1 MKESELKNIVASEIV
16 NLRKSKGYTA
26 SELAL
31 KANIAASTLSRYE
44 NGYGS
49 IDLAIIEKIVSAC
62 NQEIYIFFS
71 NCIAKLQ
78 QNNL

>member
-1 MKESELKNIVASEIV
+1 MKVSELKSIVASEIV

-31 KANIAASTLSRYE
+31 KANIATSTLSRYE

-49 IDLAIIEKIVSAC
+49 LDLTTIEKIVNAC
-62 NQEIYIFFS
+62 NQEIYIFFKE
-71 NCIAKLQ
+71 CIAKLQ
-78 QNNL
+78 QK